1 MNGSIAQ
8 PDISNIWHVDKC
20 VSRNLKL
27 SVKSGSAVQAG
38 CQVGADPASLG
49 QLVEYDGV
57 SV

>member
-1 MNGSIAQ
+1 M
-8 PDISNIWHVDKC
+8 DKC
-20 VSRNLKL
+20 VSKKKLKL